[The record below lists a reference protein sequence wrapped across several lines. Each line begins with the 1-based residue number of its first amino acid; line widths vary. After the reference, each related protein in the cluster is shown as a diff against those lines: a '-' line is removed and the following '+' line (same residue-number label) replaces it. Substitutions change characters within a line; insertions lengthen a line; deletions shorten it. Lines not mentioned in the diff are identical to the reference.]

1 MVRGAKSTMAQET
14 CEIVNGLRGVIA
26 GIFGSRVREQKKGFL
41 MLILAVRRHVLSG
54 LAAAALVVSGIA
66 APAPSQAQAFAALNQ
81 AIAEASGIDEDL
93 ARFYRERDFTPI
105 WTVSE
110 AADRRNA
117 LLAAL
122 ENAQNHGLPTSRY
135 DPDVLRNAFRD
146 ATNPY
151 LRGQADVLAS
161 RMFLQY
167 AHDVNSGMLNPENIA
182 PGIVHTVQRADSGA
196 LLAGLMAD
204 NPRLFMATLPPQHP
218 EYNRLMRTKLHL
230 EQVVD
235 AGGYGPAV
243 QSGSLAP
250 GQSGNAVVQMRNRLI
265 AMGYLARS
273 ASATYDAQ
281 LQTAVADF
289 QSRNGLSPDGVAG
302 GGTMRALNRSAE
314 DHLSEVIVAMERQR
328 WLNVDR
334 GERHIFVNIPDF
346 HVRLMDHE
354 EVTFITRSVVGA
366 VASDRSTPE
375 FSDMM
380 DHMVINPSWFVPRSI
395 ARRSYI
401 PNIIA
406 GGSTYMEVSRGGRAI
421 NPRNVDMS
429 QYSVNNFPFDLR
441 QPPGPRNA
449 LGYVKFMFPNQWNI
463 YLHDTPEDHLFNSD
477 VRTFSSG
484 CVRLAEP
491 FEFAYTLLSA
501 QEDDPVAYFHRIL
514 DSGNETRVNLETPL
528 PVHIT
533 YWTAW
538 VTPDGRLNLRDDVY
552 GRNAIVRAA
561 ILDAGVAVR
570 GVNS

>member
-1 MVRGAKSTMAQET
+1 MPQET

-26 GIFGSRVREQKKGFL
+26 GTVVSFAREQKKGFL

-81 AIAEASGIDEDL
+81 AIAEASVIDEDL

-105 WTVSE
+105 WTVTA

-135 DPDVLRNAFRD
+135 DPDVLRQAFRD

-196 LLAGLMAD
+196 LLTGLMAD

-334 GERHIFVNIPDF
+334 GARHIFVNIPDF
-346 HVRLMDHE
+346 HVRVMDHE
-354 EVTFITRSVVGA
+354 EVTFSTRSVVGA

-375 FSDMM
+375 FSDLM
-380 DHMVINPSWFVPRSI
+380 DHMVINPSWYVPRSI

-406 GGSTYMEVSRGGRAI
+406 GGSTYMEVSRGGRAV

-552 GRNAIVRAA
+552 GRNAIVRDA

>member
-1 MVRGAKSTMAQET
+1 MPQET

-26 GIFGSRVREQKKGFL
+26 GTVVSFAREQKKGFL

-81 AIAEASGIDEDL
+81 AIAEASVIDEDL

-105 WTVSE
+105 WTVTE

-135 DPDVLRNAFRD
+135 DPDVLRQAFRD

-196 LLAGLMAD
+196 LLTGLMAD

-243 QSGSLAP
+243 QAGSLAP
-250 GQSGNAVVQMRNRLI
+250 GQSGNAVVEMRNRLI

-354 EVTFITRSVVGA
+354 EVTFSTRSVVGA

-380 DHMVINPSWFVPRSI
+380 DHMVINPSWYVPRSI

-406 GGSTYMEVSRGGRAI
+406 GGSTYMEVSRGGRAV

-501 QEDDPVAYFHRIL
+501 QEDDPVAYFHRVL

-552 GRNAIVRAA
+552 GRNAIVRDA

>member
-1 MVRGAKSTMAQET
+1 
-14 CEIVNGLRGVIA
+14 
-26 GIFGSRVREQKKGFL
+26 

-81 AIAEASGIDEDL
+81 AIAEASVIDEDL

-105 WTVSE
+105 WTVTE

-135 DPDVLRNAFRD
+135 DPDVLRQAFRD

-196 LLAGLMAD
+196 LLTGLMAD

-334 GERHIFVNIPDF
+334 GARHIFVNIPDF

-380 DHMVINPSWFVPRSI
+380 DHMVINPSWYVPRSI

-406 GGSTYMEVSRGGRAI
+406 GGSTYMEVSRGGRAV

-501 QEDDPVAYFHRIL
+501 QEDDPVAYFHRVL

-552 GRNAIVRAA
+552 GRNAIVRDA